1 GDREPEVDQPGMGLV
16 DEDLDLARLWRSGR
30 WSGLFLG
37 LLRRG
42 CRLHG
47 GLGRFRRGL
56 LLHFLRRLLRVLFWL
71 ALLRLL
77 FLPESEGHRP
87 RKPGSLVIRVVLPV
101 LRDNTMR
108 PGLLAA
114 LSRTPSI
121 LVETLRQRT
130 GSAGKSLSS
139 PPTILASEGARE
151 CAPRRDRYVV
161 HLCGAR
167 EPHDPGAPIHLHR
180 RLDLRTD
187 RAGDRTPRE

>member
-1 GDREPEVDQPGMGLV
+1 LV
-16 DEDLDLARLWRSGR
+16 HEHLDLARLRRSGR
-30 WSGLFLG
+30 WGGLFLG
-37 LLRRG
+37 LLCRRF
-42 CRLHG
+42 RLHG
-47 GLGRFRRGL
+47 RLRRRRFGRGPL
-56 LLHFLRRLLRVLFWL
+56 LLLLRLLRFLFWL